1 MIPIMKKRLVCLAFL
16 MLFYA
21 MTPMSLLAYEEE
33 EELFGPISTEYFVP
47 YLAPEPAEAAADT
60 IEPSLPQ
67 PLLYEVR
74 SGDTLSNIARSF
86 DVSVRDLM
94 ALNEITNPNR
104 LAVGQQLSIP
114 PDFTGVEAIGGQS
127 GVIRQVLST
136 TLTAYTAGYESTGKT
151 KSSPAYGITS
161 SGSKAEEGR
170 TIAVDP
176 AVIPMG
182 TMVFIDGV
190 GFRKAEDTGSAIR
203 GAKIDV
209 FMNDLNEARQFG
221 VKKNVKVY
229 VLAAKEAI

>member
-1 MIPIMKKRLVCLAFL
+1 MIPTIKKSFL
-16 MLFYA
+16 CIPFLLLLYA
-21 MTPMSLLAYEEE
+21 MTPMSLLAYEE

-47 YLAPEPAEAAADT
+47 YPALERAEAAT
-60 IEPSLPQ
+60 ESTEPPLPE

-74 SGDTLSNIARSF
+74 SGDTLYNIARSF
-86 DVSVRDLM
+86 DVSVQDLM
-94 ALNEITNPNR
+94 ALNEITNANR
-104 LAVGQQLSIP
+104 LSIGQRLSIP
-114 PDFTGVEAIGGQS
+114 PDFTGVEAIGGQA

-151 KSSPAYGITS
+151 QASPAYGITS

-176 AVIPMG
+176 AIIPIG
-182 TMVFIDGV
+182 SMVFIDGI

-209 FMNDLNEARQFG
+209 YMNDLSEARNFG
-221 VKKNVKVY
+221 IKKNVKVY